1 MNLRDLRYFIAVAE
15 TLHFGRAAARC
26 FVSQPTLS
34 GQLKKLEGEL
44 GVALFERTNKSVAIT
59 PIGEQLLQH
68 ARASVAEADAM
79 VELARSYRDP
89 LAGPLRVGAI
99 PTLSPYLMPLILA
112 PLRRDVPQMR
122 LVLSEQVTEVL
133 LQRLAHR
140 ELDVVLLATPV
151 DDPALQ
157 SRALFDEPFWLAHPR
172 DSELYTRDEISQR
185 DLDELQLLLLADG
198 HCLAQQ
204 VMEACHMETRAA
216 AGEMA
221 DLGAA
226 SLETLLQLVGA
237 GFGSTLIPALA
248 VRGGWMTDT
257 GVIARRLSLPNTW
270 RRISVVWRRS
280 FPRAQAIEALIGV
293 ILAHLPNTV
302 TVVPSADGNG

>member
-44 GVALFERTNKSVAIT
+44 GVSLFERTNKSVAIT
-59 PIGEQLLQH
+59 PIGEQLLQQ

-79 VELARSYRDP
+79 VELARSHRDP

-112 PLRRDVPQMR
+112 PLRRDYPQMR
-122 LVLSEQVTEVL
+122 LVLSEQTTDVL
-133 LQRLAHR
+133 LQRLAKR
-140 ELDVVLLATPV
+140 EIDLALLATPV
-151 DDPALQ
+151 DDPSLQ
-157 SRALFDEPFWLAHPR
+157 RRDLFDEPFWLAHPR
-172 DSELYTRDEISQR
+172 DSELYDHDEISQQ
-185 DLDELQLLLLADG
+185 DLDGLQLLLLADG

-257 GVIARRLSLPNTW
+257 GVIARRLSLPKTW

-280 FPRAQAIEALIGV
+280 FPRVQAIEALVGV

-302 TVVPSADGNG
+302 TIIDSTHAK

>member
-79 VELARSYRDP
+79 VELARSHRDP
-89 LAGPLRVGAI
+89 LAGALRVGAI

-112 PLRRDVPQMR
+112 PLRRDYPQMR

-133 LQRLAHR
+133 LQWLANR
-140 ELDVVLLATPV
+140 EIDAALLATPV
-151 DDPALQ
+151 EDPALQ
-157 SRALFDEPFWLAHPR
+157 SRDLFDEPFWLAHPR
-172 DSELYTRDEISQR
+172 DSELYDHDEISQQ
-185 DLDELQLLLLADG
+185 DLDGLQLLLLADG

-270 RRISVVWRRS
+270 RRISMVWRRS
-280 FPRAQAIEALIGV
+280 FPRRQAIEALIGV

-302 TVVPSADGNG
+302 SIIDP